1 MERTLDNTVNT
12 VLESIFGKNGLQ
24 INMIFGFI
32 ILVVGIGMFLFSKTT
47 RLPKANNW
55 MDLHWIRLLRNYQ
68 WYHSVIVIIILSY
81 FQFSKRY
88 PRQKNKS

>member
-32 ILVVGIGMFLFSKTT
+32 ILVVGIGMFFKKQLVFQ
-47 RLPKANNW
+47 KANNW

>member
-32 ILVVGIGMFLFSKTT
+32 ILVVGIGMFLFSI
-47 RLPKANNW
+47 NC
-55 MDLHWIRLLRNYQ
+55 
-68 WYHSVIVIIILSY
+68 
-81 FQFSKRY
+81 
-88 PRQKNKS
+88 KNKCNIYSNSSSRASQEVL

>member
-32 ILVVGIGMFLFSKTT
+32 ILVVGIGMFLFSK
-47 RLPKANNW
+47 NNSSSKKRTIG
-55 MDLHWIRLLRNYQ
+55 WIC
-68 WYHSVIVIIILSY
+68 I
-81 FQFSKRY
+81 
-88 PRQKNKS
+88 

>member
-32 ILVVGIGMFLFSKTT
+32 ILVVGIGLFLFSK
-47 RLPKANNW
+47 NNSSSKKRTIG
-55 MDLHWIRLLRNYQ
+55 WICIGLGCLGIISGIIQLL
-68 WYHSVIVIIILSY
+68 L
-81 FQFSKRY
+81 
-88 PRQKNKS
+88 

>member
-32 ILVVGIGMFLFSKTT
+32 ILVVGIGMFLFSINCK
-47 RLPKANNW
+47 
-55 MDLHWIRLLRNYQ
+55 I
-68 WYHSVIVIIILSY
+68 
-81 FQFSKRY
+81 
-88 PRQKNKS
+88 